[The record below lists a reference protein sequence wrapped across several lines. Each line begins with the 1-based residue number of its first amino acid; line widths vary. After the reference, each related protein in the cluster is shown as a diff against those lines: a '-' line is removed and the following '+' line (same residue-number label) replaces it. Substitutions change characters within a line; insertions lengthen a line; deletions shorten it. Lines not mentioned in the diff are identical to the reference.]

1 MGRFLAAGGTV
12 CLCPLT
18 EGNLGDG
25 IPRLGAAHAAGGRL
39 AIGTDSNNR
48 LAMLEEMRWL
58 EYGQRLRGEL
68 RGALPDA
75 TGEVAPTLLAAAT
88 AGGADALGVPAGRIA
103 AGLLGGFRRRSTSRS
118 PALAE
123 VPAERLLAAL
133 VFGAGNEAIAG
144 TYVGGRWRATEVEL
158 ALGAMR
164 PPSSRAQRG
173 TLPAVLELVRA
184 RSLAALG

>member
-1 MGRFLAAGGTV
+1 MAAILDAVEDAPFTAIHCTHTAKADMERFLAAGGTV

-25 IPRLGAAHAAGGRL
+25 TPRLTQAHAAGGRL

-58 EYGQRLRGEL
+58 EYGQRLHGEL

-75 TGEVAPTLLAAAT
+75 RGEVAPTLLAAAT
-88 AGGADALGVPAGRIA
+88 TGGAGALGVAAGRIA
-103 AGLLGGFRRRSTSRS
+103 AGHWADLIAIDLRAA
-118 PALAE
+118 ALAE
-123 VPAERLLAAL
+123 MPAERLLAAL

-144 TYVGGRWRATEVEL
+144 TYVGGRWRATGE
-158 ALGAMR
+158 
-164 PPSSRAQRG
+164 SRK
-173 TLPAVLELVRA
+173 V
-184 RSLAALG
+184 